1 MAQFIF
7 NLVTDNQELLALQH
21 SPLVEK
27 PEGLPSI
34 LESEC
39 IKKEGKKSVTDGS
52 NTDNEKSNNKSS
64 NHHHNDGTK
73 KSKEE
78 SNNSSFGNQKSP
90 SLTVSNKSPNG
101 SVQTSPKPSD
111 RIILGPPK
119 MTFASSSVGGLRITE
134 E

>member
-1 MAQFIF
+1 
-7 NLVTDNQELLALQH
+7 ELLALQH

-101 SVQTSPKPSD
+101 SVQTSPKPS
-111 RIILGPPK
+111 
-119 MTFASSSVGGLRITE
+119 
-134 E
+134 